1 MRGKAPAARPTEGA
15 LSPGDCMVEGLFT
28 IRNRL
33 GLHARAA
40 AQFVKKASEFGSAVW
55 VEKNGQRV
63 NGKSIMGLLMLAC
76 PLGTR
81 LTIKVDGA
89 DEQEAFAD
97 LGKLIE
103 DGFGET

>member
-1 MRGKAPAARPTEGA
+1 MKEGT
-15 LSPGDCMVEGLFT
+15 FT

-40 AQFVKKASEFGSAVW
+40 ALFVKRASGYRSNVL
-55 VEKNGQRV
+55 VEKDGQRV

-76 PLGTR
+76 PLGTGIS
-81 LTIKVDGA
+81 LFIDGE
-89 DEQEAFAD
+89 DEELALAE
-97 LGKLIE
+97 LGKLVD